1 MSTLVLACAAV
12 SAEATS
18 AAALPDPAELLS
30 AIDGSRPSGQA
41 ARIELMLVTTDHGS
55 ESRRR
60 YRVLDDGHG
69 RSIVEFLDPL
79 EFGQKLLATPDELWF
94 FSARIHRAIRVPPS
108 QRLFGEASYGD
119 VARLQWS
126 LDYEPRLDDVP
137 EDSVAGQ
144 PCWRLKLSARDASK
158 TYRQILLWVAKATR
172 LPLQAQ
178 YFTASGKFL
187 KSAEFPRA
195 RWVDGRVVNDVWLLR
210 SATSTKRST
219 VLTIESVTP
228 TVVEAS
234 HFTRRALE
242 VRP

>member
-1 MSTLVLACAAV
+1 MKLWMETLVLACAAV
-12 SAEATS
+12 SA
-18 AAALPDPAELLS
+18 PDPSELLR
-30 AIDGSRPSGQA
+30 AIDGSRPPGQA
-41 ARIELMLVTTDHGS
+41 ARIELMLVTTDHGM

-60 YRVLDDGHG
+60 YRVLDDGDG

-79 EFGQKLLATPDELWF
+79 DHGQKLLATSDELWF

-119 VARLQWS
+119 IARLQWS
-126 LDYEPRLDDVP
+126 RDYQPNFDDMP
-137 EDSVAGQ
+137 EDSIAGQ
-144 PCWRLKLSARDASK
+144 ACWRVKLTAQDATK
-158 TYRQILLWVAKATR
+158 TYRQILLWVAKSTR

-178 YFTASGKFL
+178 YFTASGKLL

-195 RWVDGRVVNDVWLLR
+195 RWVDGRLVNDVWVLR

-234 HFTRRALE
+234 QFTRRALE
-242 VRP
+242 LRP